1 MPHPAYPY
9 LYETHLHTR
18 QASRCARA
26 SGAEMAE
33 ACKAYGYTGIIVT
46 DHHWGG
52 NCAIDRSLPW
62 EDWVDGFCQ
71 GYYDARQRGKA
82 IGLDVFFGWESGF
95 AGTEFLIHGLS
106 PAWMKAHPALRTEL
120 PFGRPDMEEV
130 IARGVAEQYQMVH
143 EGGGMVIHAHPYR
156 EEPYI
161 PRTRLFPDLVDGVEI
176 VNACHSNPRSAA
188 HNDPAYDARAIA
200 YARGHGF
207 PTTAGSDIH
216 STDLFGG
223 GVAFRRRLK
232 SGQDFCQAILSGE
245 DYILTNGARW
255 LDKQGNPLDE

>member
-1 MPHPAYPY
+1 MKQDMILILDLGSEENPRLAREIRAMGVYTEIHPHDISA
-9 LYETHLHTR
+9 
-18 QASRCARA
+18 
-26 SGAEMAE
+26 AELA
-33 ACKAYGYTGIIVT
+33 ALPNAKGIILN
-46 DHHWGG
+46 GG
-52 NCAIDRSLPW
+52 VNR
-62 EDWVDGFCQ
+62 V
-71 GYYDARQRGKA
+71 
-82 IGLDVFFGWESGF
+82 
-95 AGTEFLIHGLS
+95 
-106 PAWMKAHPALRTEL
+106 
-120 PFGRPDMEEV
+120 
-130 IARGVAEQYQMVH
+130 
-143 EGGGMVIHAHPYR
+143 
-156 EEPYI
+156 
-161 PRTRLFPDLVDGVEI
+161 VDGVEI

-255 LDKQGNPLDE
+255 FDKQGNPLDE